1 MNKRDERIQRT
12 KESNEKVEERGGTKA
27 KGNQRE
33 ITRGMDLRMGS
44 GWGRN
49 EIKGGEGGGIIGR
62 ETFVIKL
69 KKGRAFIGEL
79 IRIKRRCAR
88 DTVTRKASNRTPGLA
103 RLSFELSNQEI
114 VIDLHTRSMTMFL
127 PIPAL

>member
-1 MNKRDERIQRT
+1 
-12 KESNEKVEERGGTKA
+12 
-27 KGNQRE
+27 
-33 ITRGMDLRMGS
+33 MDLRMES

-88 DTVTRKASNRTPGLA
+88 DTVTRIASNRDPGLA